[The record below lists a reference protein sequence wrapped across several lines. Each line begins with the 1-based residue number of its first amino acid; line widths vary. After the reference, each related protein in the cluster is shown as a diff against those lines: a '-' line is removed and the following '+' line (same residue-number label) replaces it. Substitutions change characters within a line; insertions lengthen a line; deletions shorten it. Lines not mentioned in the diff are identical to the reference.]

1 MQMQPLDHT
10 RAALLFGPYPF
21 DNSHHGARRLRRFA
35 AWLMDA
41 GWTIR
46 SVSAAG
52 CTSQLIQTCAIVPDP
67 LGVWRGKK
75 GDGAAP
81 KLGGIASLSQG
92 RRWSRWMIPDSSIGW
107 AVRCMTSV
115 AVHRLMWSTDVVISS
130 SPPESPHL
138 AASLLCRLHRRS
150 HIVDMRDGWLDEPLK
165 SQLSTSQLRR
175 VVEGVLESWVLKGAA
190 AILVTSPEWKS
201 ELIRRF
207 PEFAAKTHVIY
218 NSVPAPSAEHDSLNR
233 TDTDCWL
240 YCGRFGGSRTSQSPI
255 ALLNALRIAAARADH
270 PIDFR
275 FVGTL
280 DESENRLLDALAAD
294 ISASK
299 CTVTRTGPIPHEKI
313 SEEMFRSKAFLMLCC
328 AQNAIPSKL
337 FEYAAAKRP
346 IMAVCR
352 RNSASWHACQH
363 IPQAL
368 LVDCDNV
375 HQASSFNDFI
385 KKAEYLPATDFLSAE
400 AARRSLTSVVATLAN
415 EGPSAQR

>member
-1 MQMQPLDHT
+1 MQMQPRDHT
-10 RAALLFGPYPF
+10 GAALLFGPYPF
-21 DNSHHGARRLRRFA
+21 DNNHHGARRLRRFA

-46 SVSAAG
+46 SVSAVG
-52 CTSQLIQTCAIVPDP
+52 CTSQSVQTCAIVPDP

-207 PEFAAKTHVIY
+207 PEFSAKTHVIY
-218 NSVPAPSAEHDSLNR
+218 NSVPASSAEHDSLNR

-275 FVGTL
+275 FVGSL

-294 ISASK
+294 ISTSK
-299 CTVTRTGPIPHEKI
+299 CTVTRTGSIPHEKI
-313 SEEMFRSKAFLMLCC
+313 SEEMFRSRAFLMLCC

-337 FEYAAAKRP
+337 FEYVAAKRP

-375 HQASSFNDFI
+375 HQAPSFDDFI
-385 KKAEYLPATDFLSAE
+385 TRAEYLPDSHFLSAE
-400 AARRSLTSVVATLAN
+400 AARIGLISVVTSLVNQA
-415 EGPSAQR
+415 PSAQR